1 MDTKTLTFGESVVEV
16 TVIDNII
23 YMKALNLF
31 TNETIKEMT
40 RHLDTIID
48 SIPANLIRIWD
59 SSQISSERFKV
70 TSQYIKTMTKWAQ
83 EVKERR
89 PGSTVYFIAK
99 EPAIYGSSRMYE
111 LRTRDEKMDVIV
123 LKSIDELPDDISIK
137 LPT

>member
-23 YMKALNLF
+23 YIKALNLF

-40 RHLDTIID
+40 RYLDTIID
-48 SIPANLIRIWD
+48 SIPADLIRIWD

-70 TSQYIKTMTKWAQ
+70 TSEFIKSITTWTE

-111 LRTRDEKMDVIV
+111 LRTRDENMDVIV
-123 LKSIDELPDDISIK
+123 LKDIDDLPSDIRIK